1 MLSHPLE
8 VCLRDSLRLDPP
20 KICCARRCSIALGNR
35 IWFLRSEF
43 IRIPIIPFIDKKP
56 LMLSSKHARPRGGFT
71 LVELLV
77 VIAIIGIL
85 VALLLPAVQAAR
97 AAARRTQCKNNCKQI
112 GLALHN
118 YHDSF
123 RQFPAGWISYQ
134 GEFEPGWGWA
144 AAILPFAEQN
154 NVYEQIDFRLPIE
167 DSVHDAV
174 RETVLSMYICPSD
187 IAPDQFLI
195 AEGSGGHVHSHSASV
210 VAPTSYA
217 MSSAIVESVDHDGP
231 HLFTVSKSNY
241 VGVFGSFEIH
251 DNPYRGDGAFFADSR
266 LRFRD
271 FVDGTSSTMM
281 VGERFGRLGSAIW
294 HGVIPE
300 AAEPEARVVGVTDHS
315 PNSEHM
321 HFEDFSSEHV
331 TGAHFT
337 LADGSVRMIS
347 DTIDL
352 DVYRAL
358 STRQGGEPIQ
368 NASF

>member
-1 MLSHPLE
+1 MLSL
-8 VCLRDSLRLDPP
+8 
-20 KICCARRCSIALGNR
+20 
-35 IWFLRSEF
+35 
-43 IRIPIIPFIDKKP
+43 
-56 LMLSSKHARPRGGFT
+56 KHAKHAKHVRQRGGFT

-118 YHDSF
+118 YHDAF

-154 NVYEQIDFRLPIE
+154 NVYDQIDFRLPIE
-167 DSVHDAV
+167 DSAHAAV
-174 RETVLSMYICPSD
+174 REAVLAMYICPSD
-187 IAPDQFLI
+187 VAPDTFAI
-195 AEGSGGHVHSHSASV
+195 AEGTGGHVHGASAMPTASAS
-210 VAPTSYA
+210 YA
-217 MSSAIVESVDHDGP
+217 FSSTLPVNIDTTGTP
-231 HLFTVSKSNY
+231 LMRLSKSNY
-241 VGVFGSFEIH
+241 VGVFGTFEIH
-251 DNPYRGDGAFFADSR
+251 DDPYRGNGSFFADSR

-271 FVDGTSSTMM
+271 FVDGTSNTVM
-281 VGERFGRLGSAIW
+281 VGERFGRQGSAIW

-300 AAEPEARVVGVTDHS
+300 AAEPEARVVGVTDHA
-315 PNSEHM
+315 PNSPEM

-347 DTIDL
+347 DTIDTN
-352 DVYRAL
+352 VYHAL
-358 STRQGGEPIQ
+358 STRQGGEVVQ
-368 NASF
+368 SGSL